1 MLRSSK
7 DVQKWVSNRVTQLEK
22 NACVKDTE
30 HKVKPKQGGNVDVS
44 VAKQV
49 AWPQPSILGGPTKQ
63 HKVI

>member
-1 MLRSSK
+1 M
-7 DVQKWVSNRVTQLEK
+7 TQLEK